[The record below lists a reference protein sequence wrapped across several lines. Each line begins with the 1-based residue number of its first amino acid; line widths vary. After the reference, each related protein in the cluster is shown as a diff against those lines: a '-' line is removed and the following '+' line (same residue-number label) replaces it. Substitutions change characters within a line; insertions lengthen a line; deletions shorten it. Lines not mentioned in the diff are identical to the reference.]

1 MITISNNG
9 SNVIC
14 AWCTCLLRLIWFSQ
28 WIIGEMSTGVDVSP
42 TTITCVYVHAFAY
55 VHSVGMPFL
64 NRPLSFFSIPHHRI
78 LEHIHVMFYTYTQN
92 SDLQLSKTLN
102 SARKSMFTSIRSTVQ
117 TTYHRLDFHKPI
129 CTISIL
135 INLKTLTINI
145 FHSLTKSHP
154 VAHSLYHTYCFDF
167 PVLL

>member
-1 MITISNNG
+1 MAVMWFVLG
-9 SNVIC
+9 
-14 AWCTCLLRLIWFSQ
+14 CTCLLRLIWFSQ

-42 TTITCVYVHAFAY
+42 TTITCVYVHAFTY
-55 VHSVGMPFL
+55 VHFRYAVRS
-64 NRPLSFFSIPHHRI
+64 LSFFSHTASSI
-78 LEHIHVMFYTYTQN
+78 LEHIHVSFDTYTQN

-154 VAHSLYHTYCFDF
+154 VAHSLFHSTYCFDL
-167 PVLL
+167 PGLL